1 MLNSG
6 LKIHDPIYLGQ
17 PKALATH
24 PLQTEMIEG
33 ISLIDQISIVKTL
46 EEDETD
52 HPGIAINYL
61 SRAINHFKVRGN
73 MMRYVAMC
81 SYQLSEILLE
91 QNAID
96 NSINLRM
103 DIMKYYESWR
113 EIMKDNLNGLVTCWE
128 LQAESQELLKWT
140 LQLSSYDLD
149 NQQTL
154 LR

>member
-1 MLNSG
+1 
-6 LKIHDPIYLGQ
+6 
-17 PKALATH
+17 
-24 PLQTEMIEG
+24 MIEG

-81 SYQLSEILLE
+81 SYQLSETLLE

>member
-1 MLNSG
+1 
-6 LKIHDPIYLGQ
+6 
-17 PKALATH
+17 
-24 PLQTEMIEG
+24 
-33 ISLIDQISIVKTL
+33 
-46 EEDETD
+46 
-52 HPGIAINYL
+52 
-61 SRAINHFKVRGN
+61 VRGN